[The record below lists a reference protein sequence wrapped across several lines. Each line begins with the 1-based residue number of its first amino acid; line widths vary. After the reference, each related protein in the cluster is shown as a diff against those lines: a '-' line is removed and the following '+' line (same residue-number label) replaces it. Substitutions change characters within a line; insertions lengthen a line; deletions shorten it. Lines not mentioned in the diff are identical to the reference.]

1 MNLEE
6 VTVFE
11 DYPESKRERMLNILN
26 SLVSDIDFDTDM
38 GTIDS
43 VLNGVEYN
51 RSSKFKNI
59 DMFRNNYKCNDLD
72 EFEASEVIGAAIGIA
87 YFEKFCT

>member
-43 VLNGVEYN
+43 VLNGIEYN
-51 RSSKFKNI
+51 RLSKFKNI
-59 DMFRNNYKCNDLD
+59 DMFQNNYKCSDLD
-72 EFEASEVIGAAIGIA
+72 EFEVSEVIGAAIGIA